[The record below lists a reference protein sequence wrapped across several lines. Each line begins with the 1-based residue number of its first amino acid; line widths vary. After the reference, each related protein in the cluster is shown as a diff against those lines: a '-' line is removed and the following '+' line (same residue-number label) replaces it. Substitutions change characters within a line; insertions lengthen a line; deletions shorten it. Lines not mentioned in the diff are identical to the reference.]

1 MIIGGTRAEIDFSR
15 KYWARCKFNRQC
27 YSRRQAGDC
36 GCMVFDVLFNKVGN
50 KEAKKD
56 DD

>member
-1 MIIGGTRAEIDFSR
+1 MIIGGSRAEIDFAR
-15 KYWARCKFNRQC
+15 KYCARCKFNRQC
-27 YSRRQAGDC
+27 FSRRQAGDC

-50 KEAKKD
+50 KEVKKD